1 MTQTLVLIIALG
13 VAAMTALAFYYNNW
27 IKFIVIALVIA
38 LANMI
43 YFTFDGVKGWP
54 AEEKKEVK
62 GILASVVIVNPSD
75 QSEGAIIISLFPTIP
90 TKWYEYEYHRYAP
103 KTYFIEYSNDRA
115 AQFEKAKQ
123 ALIEGKE
130 VRING
135 IPEATSSDGQEGSSE
150 ENIESVADMV
160 GNFLDKFLPKQGD
173 TYRPEIPNIE
183 IMEQSVPPQKGTNQ

>member
-1 MTQTLVLIIALG
+1 MTQTLVLIIALATAG
-13 VAAMTALAFYYNNW
+13 MIALAFYYNNW

-54 AEEKKEVK
+54 AEEKREVK
-62 GILASVVIVNPSD
+62 GTLATVVIINPSEN
-75 QSEGAIIISLFPTIP
+75 SEGAIIISLFPTTP

-123 ALIEGKE
+123 ALMEGKE
-130 VRING
+130 VRINS
-135 IPEATSSDGQEGSSE
+135 IPEATAEGGQEGEGSS
-150 ENIESVADMV
+150 IEVVSEIV
-160 GNFLDKFLPKQGD
+160 GNFLNRLLSPQGD
-173 TYRPEIPNIE
+173 TYKPEIADIE
-183 IMEQSVPPQKGTNQ
+183 IIEQAPAPQKGTNQ